1 MAQEMSNEA
10 FDAAW
15 NCWYKTRILGGSA
28 SMWCDA
34 PVEWDTRIVHL
45 MDKAVEAALDMTA
58 VTKTNESNRKE

>member
-34 PVEWDTRIVHL
+34 PVEC
-45 MDKAVEAALDMTA
+45 LD
-58 VTKTNESNRKE
+58 